1 MGNGAWDRNAY
12 YTTNGF
18 TQPPVDGTTGYYN
31 DYGYTEIA
39 NRTSADGPT
48 RYQQYRYEYE
58 QSLLNSQNITGG
70 YRTQAAPLCHGPG
83 LAPGSTPDRRILTI
97 AVINCTAEMVGS
109 STTDAAIEKFVDVFL
124 VEPSA
129 RRGNGTT
136 LRTEASD
143 VYVEVIGETIL
154 GGGASQG
161 QEVRKDVPYL
171 IE

>member
-1 MGNGAWDRNAY
+1 MGDGNWDRAAY
-12 YTTNGF
+12 YATNQPHLGVMPVTTW
-18 TQPPVDGTTGYYN
+18 P

-39 NRTSADGPT
+39 GRTLPT

-58 QSLLNSQNITGG
+58 NGLLVNQTLTGG
-70 YRTQAAPLCHGPG
+70 LKTQAAPRCNGPG
-83 LAPGSTPDRRILTI
+83 LPPASTPDRRVLTI
-97 AVINCTAEMVGS
+97 AVINCDAESVGS
-109 STTDAAIEKFVDVFL
+109 NTTDAAITKFVDVFL

-154 GGGASQG
+154 GGGADEG

-171 IE
+171 VE